1 MNAEQTVVAY
11 LKTVPGL
18 SGAGIG
24 FTLPEGASPS
34 GGTYVTVER
43 SGGSTRN
50 RVDTAQ
56 LTVMVWAPTPW
67 TASDTMH
74 RVLAPALRSMADESY
89 DVGMSRVDGI
99 VEDSYPSDPVWPR
112 WTAQLTMTCVLS

>member
-1 MNAEQTVVAY
+1 MNAEQATVAY

-18 SGAGIG
+18 SGASIG
-24 FTLPEGASPS
+24 FTLPEGAKPT
-34 GGTYVTVER
+34 GGTYITVER

-56 LTVMVWAPTPW
+56 LTVMVWASTPW

-74 RVLAPALRSMADESY
+74 RVLAPALRSMADESP

-112 WTAQLTMTCVLS
+112 WTAQLTMTCVL